1 MKSVR
6 LVRSRIKSKLAA
18 RDALLALLAVMV
30 HAVRVLMGKSPTTHP
45 SRLHVCF
52 VLLAR
57 LAREVHVQ
65 TATPVL
71 LPTPTAQRASF
82 AQLVDIALLASRV
95 KHVLIRLTRPAQRMD
110 ALPMTL

>member
-6 LVRSRIKSKLAA
+6 LVPSRIKSKLAA

-45 SRLHVCF
+45 SRLRVCF

-57 LAREVHVQ
+57 LEREVHAQ
-65 TATPVL
+65 TVAPVP
-71 LPTPTAQRASF
+71 LPAPTAQRASF
-82 AQLVDIALLASRV
+82 AQLVDIALLVSRA
-95 KHVLIRLTRPAQRMD
+95 KHVLIRLTRPARRMD